1 MVCASG
7 ARPIPPMDLRKVMG
21 ANARAARDALGL
33 SQEEIAHRA
42 QMHVT
47 YLSGVENG
55 KRNPTI
61 LILGRL
67 AGALGTSPSKLLE
80 QR

>member
-1 MVCASG
+1 MVGAS
-7 ARPIPPMDLRKVMG
+7 ADLTIPGMDLRKVVG
-21 ANARAARDALGL
+21 ANARAAREAMSL

-67 AGALGTSPSKLLE
+67 AGALETSASKLLE
-80 QR
+80 PR